1 MREIKCLYLY
11 FVRLNVNIHLLTLST
26 YTCRN
31 CRYVIFMRARIA
43 IAKLN
48 GYISEYTVTTCCKN
62 DHMTEPAF

>member
-11 FVRLNVNIHLLTLST
+11 FVRLNMNIHLLTLST

-31 CRYVIFMRARIA
+31 CRYVIFTRARIVS
-43 IAKLN
+43 KLN
-48 GYISEYTVTTCCKN
+48 GYISEYIVMTCCKS